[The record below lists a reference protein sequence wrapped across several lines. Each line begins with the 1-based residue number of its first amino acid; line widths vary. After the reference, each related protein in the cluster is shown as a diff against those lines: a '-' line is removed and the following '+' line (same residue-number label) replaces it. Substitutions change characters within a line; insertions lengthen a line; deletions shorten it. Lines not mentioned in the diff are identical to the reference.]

1 MQPIHHCVRPNDLFF
16 QRQERLED
24 NSFTPIAAKSNTVF
38 KFFPSLTEEV
48 LEVEQVVRREQT
60 GSWKLFAYCVDL
72 RMVGLGFDNE
82 FLDYLILFGLEALA
96 YFFD

>member
-1 MQPIHHCVRPNDLFF
+1 M
-16 QRQERLED
+16 ED
-24 NSFTPIAAKSNTVF
+24 NSFTPVAAKSDTVF